1 MSVRAIHEIEN
12 DINSLEDLEKA
23 NKREILGTQ
32 SAKNQY
38 ILEIERVLANKILEN
53 PRAVKVAKR
62 NLWYYIKKI
71 TKAITDKI

>member
-38 ILEIERVLANKILEN
+38 ILEI
-53 PRAVKVAKR
+53 
-62 NLWYYIKKI
+62 
-71 TKAITDKI
+71 